1 MTLDMASGSWR
12 LITGFLPVA
21 KASVVVQALR
31 RELGITTAIQSTA
44 RGIGTAKHRVLGVW
58 DEIAMVSVTI
68 PAEKADEVFAFIFE
82 RGEIDRPKGG
92 LLIQQVVDHQ
102 TAYVLPD
109 LPAESD
115 G

>member
-1 MTLDMASGSWR
+1 VTIDLASGAWR

-21 KASVVVQALR
+21 KASGVVQALR
-31 RELGITTAIQSTA
+31 REHGITTAIQSTA
-44 RGIGTAKHRVLGVW
+44 RGIGTAKHRIFGVW
-58 DEIAMVSVTI
+58 DEIAMISVTV
-68 PAEKADEVFAFIFE
+68 PSEKADAIFAFIFE
-82 RGEIDRPKGG
+82 KGEIDRPKGG